1 MYIGDVMTNE
11 EKIKLA
17 NAIKVVKEH
26 KEKLRK
32 KEQKFRECVG
42 VGYDDFISSKNRYRV
57 LKGGRASKKSTTA
70 ALEAIHRIE
79 VNPKANMVVVRKV
92 ANTNKDSTWAQLKW
106 AARQLGTYDDWEFK
120 VSPLEAIYKPTGQK
134 ILFRGFDDPLKLT
147 SITVDVGELC
157 WAWIEEAYEIDSES
171 DFDTFDESIRGE
183 MPEGLFKQITL
194 TFNPWINTHWTKERF
209 FDKKDHNAF
218 TLTTTHKCN
227 EFLDEADH
235 EKIEALAI
243 TNPNRYKVVGL
254 GDYGI
259 PGGTFFSEWRS
270 DVHVIEPFIIPKH
283 WDRYTVTD
291 YGLDMQATLWIA
303 IDEQGKGYAYKES
316 YKPNLIISEAAIE
329 ILRINNKEVLR
340 CQYAPPDLWNRRQ
353 ETGKS
358 AKDIFAE
365 NGVNFIKSD
374 NNRENG
380 CMAAKEWLKPYDVND
395 EYTGKKIKRSD
406 FVFFKNCANAIRCIP
421 QIQTDEK
428 NPNVYATE
436 PHELTHIVDA
446 FRYFA
451 IMRTAPSKGLKDR
464 LPSYYLPSA
473 LKSKE
478 PPKQN
483 SLAGNVQGGF
493 TW

>member
-1 MYIGDVMTNE
+1 MTSE

-17 NAIKVVKEH
+17 NAIKVVKLH
-26 KEKLRK
+26 KEKLHK
-32 KEQKFRECVG
+32 KEKKFRECVG
-42 VGYDDFISSKNRYRV
+42 NGYDDFLSSKKRYRV

-79 VNPKANMVVVRKV
+79 TNPKANMVVVRKV

-106 AARQLGTYDDWEFK
+106 ATRQLGTYDDWEFK

-171 DFDTFDESIRGE
+171 DFETFDESIRGE

-194 TFNPWINTHWTKERF
+194 TFNPWINSHWTKDRF

-218 TLTTTHKCN
+218 TLTTTHRCN
-227 EFLDEADH
+227 EFLDESDH
-235 EKIEALAI
+235 KKIEDLQH
-243 TNPNRYKVVGL
+243 TNPDRYKVVGL
-254 GDYGI
+254 GEYGI

-270 DVHVIEPFIIPKH
+270 DVHVIEPFIIPNH

-291 YGLDMQATLWIA
+291 YGLDMEATLWIA

-316 YKPNLIISEAAIE
+316 YKPNLIISEAAQE
-329 ILRINNKEVLR
+329 IIRINNGDKIR
-340 CQYAPPDLWNRRQ
+340 MRYAPPDLWNRRQ
-353 ETGKS
+353 ESGKS
-358 AKDIFAE
+358 VADIFLE
-365 NGVNFIKSD
+365 YNWVLIKAD

-380 CMAAKEWLKPYDVND
+380 CLAAKEWLKPREIRD
-395 EYTGKKIKRSD
+395 EFTGEAIKRSD
-406 FVFFKNCANAIRCIP
+406 FVFFKNCVNAIRCIP

-428 NPNVYATE
+428 NPNIYANE

-446 FRYFA
+446 FRYFSA
-451 IMRTAPSKGLKDR
+451 MRTCPSAKLTKPGVEH
-464 LPSYYLPSA
+464 YLPDA
-473 LKSKE
+473 LRSREK
-478 PPKQN
+478 PKH
-483 SLAGNVQGGF
+483 SGIGGEVQGGF